1 MSRRWCRH
9 KTSWAGEQ
17 VRPVDEPSRVLEAA
31 ALIRG
36 YLPELVTPDEAETI
50 DQVVSH
56 LLNDAD
62 VDGSELAV
70 ELIHVLDTRART
82 RTWVRRVLD
91 DEELRPPEVQ
101 EVEERGVDPI
111 GTPLPVRARRFK
123 CPHGDFSWYQRTAA
137 HKPPMHTAFR

>member
-1 MSRRWCRH
+1 M
-9 KTSWAGEQ
+9 
-17 VRPVDEPSRVLEAA
+17 DEPSRVRETA

-36 YLPELVTPDEAETI
+36 YLPELVPTNEATTI

-62 VDGSELAV
+62 LDPSELAV
-70 ELIHVLDTRART
+70 QLIHVLDTRART

-91 DEELRPPEVQ
+91 DERLRPPEVQ

-111 GTPLPVRARRFK
+111 GTPRPAPARRFK
-123 CPHGDFSWYQRTAA
+123 CPYGDLSWYQRTAA
-137 HKPPMHTAFR
+137 HKPPNCSTHNCALVAA